1 MRRRI
6 RGDSS
11 RRRALAAA
19 LLVGLVAAASLADE
33 EEDGHRG
40 DSRRPEPTGICAE
53 AGLVRADLAICRV
66 YCEVLE
72 CDLAEAPGGH
82 RGRACERLAA
92 LFERRVGSPP
102 PCEDADLDGVVD
114 ELDNCPFDPNPLQE
128 DADGDGTGDV
138 CDPCPDDY
146 GETCDCPCFTAV
158 DLRELLAEPVCAASA
173 ICLELRPGNILA
185 KTFLQ
190 CPATSPEVVAF
201 AGRFQ
206 DDLPECSLETPA
218 VSVRIRDLS
227 PSALETCSANILGAA
242 GAEGLICE

>member
-6 RGDSS
+6 REASS
-11 RRRALAAA
+11 RRRAVAVA
-19 LLVGLVAAASLADE
+19 LLAGLVATGSLAA
-33 EEDGHRG
+33 EDDGG
-40 DSRRPEPTGICAE
+40 DRRRPEPAGICAD
-53 AGLVRADLAICRV
+53 AGLARDALAICRV

-72 CDLAEAPGGH
+72 CDVLEAPE
-82 RGRACERLAA
+82 GRPGQACERLGA
-92 LFERRVGSPP
+92 LFERRVGSPL
-102 PCEDADLDGVVD
+102 PCEDADLDGVAD

-128 DADGDGTGDV
+128 DADGDGAGDV

-158 DLRELLAEPVCAASA
+158 DLRELLAEPVCAESA
-173 ICLELRPGNILA
+173 LCLELRPGNILA

-218 VSVRIRDLS
+218 GSVRIRDLGQ
-227 PSALETCSANILGAA
+227 SALATCSANILGASE
-242 GAEGLICE
+242 AEGLICE